1 MSFFVKLG
9 GATGATL
16 VVVVEAVATSRPT
29 THSTLPA
36 LRFSQWTFTQQT
48 KNGWIEI
55 ESSLKVFSVF
65 SQIH

>member
-16 VVVVEAVATSRPT
+16 VVVVVEAVATSRPT

-36 LRFSQWTFTQQT
+36 LLFSMDFYATNKKWMDR
-48 KNGWIEI
+48 N
-55 ESSLKVFSVF
+55 
-65 SQIH
+65 